1 LQDDAGNDDEITSA
15 TGVSGQKFFVN
26 GGFDLFLRSTL
37 ILHARARFGSDSI
50 RTEQL

>member
-26 GGFDLFLRSTL
+26 GGIRPVSSFNSD
-37 ILHARARFGSDSI
+37 LHARARFGSDSI
-50 RTEQL
+50 RTELL